1 MTAMAKK
8 ERLDVLLVTRGL
20 FPTREKARRAIM
32 AGLVRVEGERVDKA
46 GEKVPLDA
54 RIEVKGDPCPY
65 VSRGGLKLERAL
77 RVFGLDLTDKAVLDV
92 GASTGGFTDCAL
104 QHGARRVYAVDVGY
118 GQLDWKLRQDPRV
131 VVMERTNFRYA
142 EPSWFPEPP
151 DVATV
156 DVSFISLG
164 LIFPPLATV
173 LKAGGDVV
181 ALVKPQFEA
190 GPALV
195 GKHGVVRDPR
205 VHAEVLRAVVDK
217 ARAANL
223 APLDLTYSPIRGGEG
238 NIEFLLHARKGDE
251 ARDDVE
257 RKIDAVV
264 REAHDRLRDARLAD
278 A

>member
-1 MTAMAKK
+1 
-8 ERLDVLLVTRGL
+8 
-20 FPTREKARRAIM
+20 
-32 AGLVRVEGERVDKA
+32 
-46 GEKVPLDA
+46 
-54 RIEVKGDPCPY
+54 
-65 VSRGGLKLERAL
+65 
-77 RVFGLDLTDKAVLDV
+77 
-92 GASTGGFTDCAL
+92 
-104 QHGARRVYAVDVGY
+104 
-118 GQLDWKLRQDPRV
+118 PRV

-264 REAHDRLRDARLAD
+264 REAHDRLRDTRLAD

>member
-1 MTAMAKK
+1 MAKK

-32 AGLVRVEGERVDKA
+32 AGLVRVEGDRVDKA

>member
-32 AGLVRVEGERVDKA
+32 AGLVRVEGDRVDKA

-264 REAHDRLRDARLAD
+264 REAHDRLRDTRLAD

>member
-1 MTAMAKK
+1 MAKK

-264 REAHDRLRDARLAD
+264 REAHDRLRDTRLAD

>member
-264 REAHDRLRDARLAD
+264 REAHDRLRDTRLAD

>member
-32 AGLVRVEGERVDKA
+32 AGLVRVEGDRVDKA

-181 ALVKPQFEA
+181 SLVKPQFEA

-264 REAHDRLRDARLAD
+264 REAHDRLRDTRLAD

>member
-1 MTAMAKK
+1 MAKK

-142 EPSWFPEPP
+142 EPSWFPEPL

-264 REAHDRLRDARLAD
+264 REAHDRLRDTRLAD

>member
-1 MTAMAKK
+1 VTAMAKK

-164 LIFPPLATV
+164 LIFPPLAAV

-264 REAHDRLRDARLAD
+264 REAHDRLRDTRLAD

>member
-1 MTAMAKK
+1 VTAMAKK

-32 AGLVRVEGERVDKA
+32 AGLVRVEGDRVDKA

-264 REAHDRLRDARLAD
+264 REAHDRLRDTRLAD

>member
-1 MTAMAKK
+1 MAKK

-32 AGLVRVEGERVDKA
+32 AGLVRVEGDRVDKA

-264 REAHDRLRDARLAD
+264 REAHDRLRDTRLAD